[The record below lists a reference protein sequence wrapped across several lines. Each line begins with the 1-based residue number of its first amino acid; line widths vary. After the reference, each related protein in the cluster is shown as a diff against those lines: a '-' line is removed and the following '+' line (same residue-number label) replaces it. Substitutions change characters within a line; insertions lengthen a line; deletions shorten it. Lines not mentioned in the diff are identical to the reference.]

1 MRLPTGFPVP
11 NYSSILMKLRRW
23 CALLGVL
30 ALAMS
35 CGSPQSPA
43 GAGNQ
48 PESQVPTASAGAS
61 SPGSPAA
68 TRAATSPVAKPT
80 KSEPAEIPASLRF
93 SGTTVD
99 GKPFDGASLQGKPV
113 LIWFWAPWC
122 PTCRSQIPQVQ
133 RLAKQYDGQLRVIGV
148 GSLDDAAA
156 IKRFAAQVPGVTHLI
171 DERGTVWK
179 QFEVVEQSSFVL
191 LDGRGELNFRTGYGG
206 SEALADKVAAVAN

>member
-1 MRLPTGFPVP
+1 M
-11 NYSSILMKLRRW
+11 
-23 CALLGVL
+23 
-30 ALAMS
+30 
-35 CGSPQSPA
+35 
-43 GAGNQ
+43 
-48 PESQVPTASAGAS
+48 
-61 SPGSPAA
+61 
-68 TRAATSPVAKPT
+68 
-80 KSEPAEIPASLRF
+80 
-93 SGTTVD
+93 D

>member
-1 MRLPTGFPVP
+1 MVRVARGAGACHKLWVATKHRWRRQSTRIAGADR
-11 NYSSILMKLRRW
+11 LRRR
-23 CALLGVL
+23 VL
-30 ALAMS
+30 A
-35 CGSPQSPA
+35 G
-43 GAGNQ
+43 
-48 PESQVPTASAGAS
+48 ESGRDKTCDI
-61 SPGSPAA
+61 
-68 TRAATSPVAKPT
+68 TTAKPT
-80 KSEPAEIPASLRF
+80 KSAEPAEVPASLRF

-122 PTCRSQIPQVQ
+122 PTCHSQIPQVQ
-133 RLAKQYDGQLRVIGV
+133 RLAKQYDGQLSVIGV

-179 QFEVVEQSSFVL
+179 HFGVVEQSSFVL
-191 LDGRGELNFRTGYGG
+191 LDGRGEIKFRTGYGG

>member
-1 MRLPTGFPVP
+1 VVP
-11 NYSSILMKLRRW
+11 LCLTTLSMLMKLRRW

-30 ALAMS
+30 ALAIS
-35 CGSPQSPA
+35 CGSPQNTA
-43 GAGNQ
+43 GTGNQ
-48 PESQVPTASAGAS
+48 PESQAPTASVAPP
-61 SPGSPAA
+61 PGSPAA
-68 TRAATSPVAKPT
+68 TRPATSPTAKPS
-80 KSEPAEIPASLRF
+80 KSAEPAEVPANLRF
-93 SGTTVD
+93 GGTTVD
-99 GKPFDGASLQGKPV
+99 GKAFDGASLQGKPV

-133 RLAKQYDGQLRVIGV
+133 RLAKQNDGQLSVIGV

-179 QFEVVEQSSFVL
+179 HFGVVEQSSFVL
-191 LDGRGELNFRTGYGG
+191 LDGRGEIKFRTGYGG

>member
-1 MRLPTGFPVP
+1 M
-11 NYSSILMKLRRW
+11 LMKLRRW

-30 ALAMS
+30 ALAIS
-35 CGSPQSPA
+35 CGSPQNTA

-48 PESQVPTASAGAS
+48 PESQAPTASVAPP
-61 SPGSPAA
+61 PGSPAA
-68 TRAATSPVAKPT
+68 TRPATPPTAKPS
-80 KSEPAEIPASLRF
+80 KSAEPAEVPANVRF

-99 GKPFDGASLQGKPV
+99 GKAFDGASLQGKPV

-133 RLAKQYDGQLRVIGV
+133 RLAKQYDGQLSVIGV

-179 QFEVVEQSSFVL
+179 HFGVVEQSSFVL
-191 LDGRGELNFRTGYGG
+191 LDGRGEIKFRTGYGG
-206 SEALADKVAAVAN
+206 SEALPDKVAAVAN